1 MFLDEALAMV
11 RNCPTEGA
19 IADMLAA
26 EGIVAIPTEASQCA
40 LAEFF
45 MRCDGVY
52 LAEVYGNDENV
63 GEALIRLG
71 PTELPFLYSLTEAA
85 YSFIIKFDQCAYPKL
100 VHQDIV
106 DVFDMYRGLSLKFNK
121 TTTGLVMRVF
131 HYPIFGMV
139 AKEFH
144 YVNVNEDGSVDF
156 TLRDH

>member
-26 EGIVAIPTEASQCA
+26 ENIVAIPTEASRCA

-45 MRCDGVY
+45 MRCEGVY
-52 LAEVYGNDENV
+52 FAEVYGNDDNV
-63 GEALIRLG
+63 GDVLIRLG
-71 PTELPFLYSLTEAA
+71 ENEPPFLYVLTHAA
-85 YSFIIKFDQCAYPKL
+85 YNFILKFDACAYPKL

-106 DVFDMYRGLSLKFNK
+106 DVFDMYRGYSLKFNK
-121 TTTGLVMRVF
+121 TMTGLVMRVF
-131 HYPIFGMV
+131 SPIFGMD